1 MENPSLGEHRE
12 SRICLY
18 IDPMNLS
25 LNRLMGAAGALLLLP
40 VSLHAQILSCAEVQ
54 GETDISPYEGQT
66 VTISG
71 KVTEYFGDT
80 WYIQDDF
87 GAWNGI
93 YCVGPNVIVD
103 ANPPWWNAD
112 RQPEVGDVFELTGTV
127 VEQDGNTQLVDI
139 TDYVFLDYWNATP
152 AGTWVDIADMADE
165 SLEGT
170 RVRFEAVTVETAPDA
185 NGVWTVSDETGT
197 ATLIGVDTYDPSMN
211 EDPDGP
217 TPGDVYHIYGALRQ
231 IGEGYVLDCGDIDT
245 ISLVV
250 GLEERLAAQLEV
262 FPVPAT
268 DGVTVSGLAGPF
280 HWSLVNAL
288 GQTVATGTG
297 NGTTRLPLS
306 GLKAGRYVLC
316 VEQDDQRIRR
326 PVLLD

>member
-1 MENPSLGEHRE
+1 
-12 SRICLY
+12 
-18 IDPMNLS
+18 MNLS
-25 LNRLMGAAGALLLLP
+25 FPRLIGAACVLVLLP
-40 VSLHAQILSCAEVQ
+40 VSLQAQILSCAEVQ
-54 GETDISPYEGQT
+54 GQTDSSPYEGQAVT
-66 VTISG
+66 VSG

-93 YCVGPNVIVD
+93 YCVGPNVVVD

-152 AGTWVDIADMADE
+152 AGTYVDVVDMADE

-170 RVRFEAVTVETAPDA
+170 RVRFQNVVVASAPDED
-185 NGVWTVSDETGT
+185 GVWTISDATGT
-197 ATLIGVDTYDPSMN
+197 ATIVGVDTYDPSMN

-217 TPGDVYHIYGALRQ
+217 TPGDVYNVYGALRQ

-245 ISLVV
+245 VSLVV
-250 GLEERLAAQLEV
+250 GLEEQLAVRLEV

-268 DGVTVSGLAGPF
+268 EGVTVSGLSGAYD
-280 HWSLVNAL
+280 WTLVNAL
-288 GQTVATGTG
+288 GQTVATGTA
-297 NGTTRLPLS
+297 NGTTRLPLV

-316 VEQDDQRIRR
+316 VGQEGQRIRR
-326 PVLLD
+326 PVLID

>member
-1 MENPSLGEHRE
+1 MRTTQ
-12 SRICLY
+12 Y
-18 IDPMNLS
+18 IVLMNLS
-25 LNRLMGAAGALLLLP
+25 LTRLIGAASALLLLP

-54 GETDISPYEGQT
+54 GETDVSPYEGQT

-93 YCVGPNVIVD
+93 YCVGPDVIVD

-139 TDYVFLDYWNATP
+139 IDYVFLDYWNATP
-152 AGTWVDIADMADE
+152 AGTYVDAADMADE

-170 RVRFEAVTVETAPDA
+170 RVRFQNVVVASAPDED
-185 NGVWTVSDETGT
+185 GVWTISDATGT
-197 ATLIGVDTYDPSMN
+197 ATIVGVDTDDPSMN

-268 DGVTVSGLAGPF
+268 EGVTVRGLAGAF

-288 GQTVATGTG
+288 GQTVAMGTG
-297 NGTTRLPLS
+297 NGTTRLPLV

-316 VEQDDQRIRR
+316 VEQEGQRIRR
-326 PVLLD
+326 PVLID

>member
-1 MENPSLGEHRE
+1 MNPFL
-12 SRICLY
+12 
-18 IDPMNLS
+18 LS
-25 LNRLMGAAGALLLLP
+25 LCAVVFATLFSS
-40 VSLHAQILSCAEVQ
+40 SLNAQVLSCAEVQ
-54 GETDISPYEGQT
+54 GEADTSPYEGQS

-93 YCVGPNVIVD
+93 YCVGPDVVVD

-139 TDYVFLDYWNATP
+139 TDYVFQDYWNATP
-152 AGTWVDIADMADE
+152 AGIWVDIADMADE

-185 NGVWTVSDETGT
+185 DGVWTVSDETGT

-250 GLEERLAAQLEV
+250 GLEEQLALRLDV

-268 DGVTVSGLAGPF
+268 EGVTVSGLSGAYD
-280 HWSLVNAL
+280 WSLVNAL
-288 GQTVATGTG
+288 GQSVAMGTA
-297 NGTTRLPLS
+297 NGTTRLHLV

-316 VEQDDQRIRR
+316 VEQEGRRIRR
-326 PVLLD
+326 PMLID